1 MPEYHNLRRA
11 DDGLITG
18 ERSATVLHALDDAI
32 HTLEMFPYKSPNSQV
47 FGNSLAFAVRK
58 DIACRGAF
66 NWNVVDIGNGDMRHL
81 GSEDVRDVIV
91 EYRNGIS
98 PSHWQGCESE
108 CSEWTL
114 EGREVS
120 RRFGDSA
127 FVIADEQ
134 IHHSGAGATRE
145 LFGELF
151 GKRRNTR
158 MRYGDCIE
166 FFERFYPAKSAVLF
180 RNGKPATAI
189 GRVRWFKYAG
199 VQFSLNDFT
208 DFVVYSGRYRYVAL
222 SPRFMGDSGDLYRRE
237 EVFAKMSS
245 LGVVPSEAVL
255 MENHEMMEQGAL
267 FIPQESWLM
276 KRVEVIAALLRVATA
291 RREWRWARI

>member
-1 MPEYHNLRRA
+1 MSNRLTLDPLLVTEPAHRFRLLLRPQ
-11 DDGLITG
+11 LP
-18 ERSATVLHALDDAI
+18 L
-32 HTLEMFPYKSPNSQV
+32 Q
-47 FGNSLAFAVRK
+47 
-58 DIACRGAF
+58 
-66 NWNVVDIGNGDMRHL
+66 
-81 GSEDVRDVIV
+81 SEDVCDVIV
-91 EYRNGIS
+91 KYRNGVS

-114 EGREVS
+114 EGREVA

-127 FVIADEQ
+127 FIIADEQ

-189 GRVRWFKYAG
+189 G
-199 VQFSLNDFT
+199 
-208 DFVVYSGRYRYVAL
+208 
-222 SPRFMGDSGDLYRRE
+222 
-237 EVFAKMSS
+237 
-245 LGVVPSEAVL
+245 
-255 MENHEMMEQGAL
+255 
-267 FIPQESWLM
+267 
-276 KRVEVIAALLRVATA
+276 
-291 RREWRWARI
+291 